1 MKITLGRSMQTRAA
15 VCSSNE
21 NVMAKIV
28 GWHFQLW
35 DHIFLGLFGNTAFLR
50 VCNRWIIL
58 DEGNIGNT
66 ASWRIGNPCLAFVV
80 VGPRKPEP
88 VSSMQID
95 LDSLLESMA

>member
-1 MKITLGRSMQTRAA
+1 MPPSVVVTKMWWQKLWAGIFNFGIT
-15 VCSSNE
+15 
-21 NVMAKIV
+21 
-28 GWHFQLW
+28 F
-35 DHIFLGLFGNTAFLR
+35 FLGLFGNTAFLR

-88 VSSMQID
+88 VSSMQIN